1 MCRMNDPVEGI
12 RSGTMS
18 LVTARMPQVMLPMR
32 AISVTL
38 LPELNKSARY
48 RWKTRKTRAIRDNFL
63 YYRVKTRY
71 KHNGGYVVSPGPAVP
86 RGESF
91 DENNTGEG

>member
-18 LVTARMPQVMLPMR
+18 LVTARMPQVMHPMR

-38 LPELNKSARY
+38 LPELNKA
-48 RWKTRKTRAIRDNFL
+48 TR
-63 YYRVKTRY
+63 YRVK
-71 KHNGGYVVSPGPAVP
+71 PGRLEQYEIISCVI
-86 RGESF
+86 G
-91 DENNTGEG
+91 

>member
-1 MCRMNDPVEGI
+1 
-12 RSGTMS
+12 
-18 LVTARMPQVMLPMR
+18 
-32 AISVTL
+32 
-38 LPELNKSARY
+38 
-48 RWKTRKTRAIRDNFL
+48 L

-91 DENNTGEG
+91 DENNTGEE